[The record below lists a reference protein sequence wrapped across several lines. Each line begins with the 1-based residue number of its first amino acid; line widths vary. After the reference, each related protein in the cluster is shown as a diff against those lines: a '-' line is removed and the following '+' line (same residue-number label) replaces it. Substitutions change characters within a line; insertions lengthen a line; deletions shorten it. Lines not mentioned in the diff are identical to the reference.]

1 MERLL
6 RVGCESVGVTVWDT
20 SGLSSY
26 ASLRPLVYRDCSVVL
41 LCYAAGGLQR
51 LRGWASEVSW
61 FNPKVQ
67 LVTLFFQV
75 RRSCSAPIVLVRT
88 KCDLGPGEGMMAA
101 MAVAEEIGALN
112 WEETSSLTGHNVD
125 LAFSLC
131 GLAVSRRK
139 GRVKRPS
146 SLLLGVKP
154 RAPPLYED
162 PDKANV
168 ARQQGSDT
176 DSLFSPQSRASLV
189 LEPRHSVVSPEVPLR
204 PHSSQSA
211 MIRPSR
217 LYRHSTHRVS
227 QGRLKPV
234 SIPLSPNCDKF
245 SDTSS
250 ILSPTGSTVS
260 SLLSHP
266 LHPPFRN
273 SRVLALPSPSSSSNS
288 TFLPFSPVSRSSTDS
303 RDSVNLPDTVT
314 KRGSSL
320 GCGWNLVFQPRIDE
334 GEEEN
339 LAMVKRDKQGRR
351 GRTKTN
357 KRDRCALM

>member
-1 MERLL
+1 
-6 RVGCESVGVTVWDT
+6 
-20 SGLSSY
+20 
-26 ASLRPLVYRDCSVVL
+26 
-41 LCYAAGGLQR
+41 
-51 LRGWASEVSW
+51 
-61 FNPKVQ
+61 
-67 LVTLFFQV
+67 
-75 RRSCSAPIVLVRT
+75 
-88 KCDLGPGEGMMAA
+88 MAA

-112 WEETSSLTGHNVD
+112 WEETSSLTGQNVD
-125 LAFSLC
+125 LVFSLC

-146 SLLLGVKP
+146 SLLLKP
-154 RAPPLYED
+154 KPPPLYED
-162 PDKANV
+162 PDKTGK
-168 ARQQGSDT
+168 RQQGSDT

-189 LEPRHSVVSPEVPLR
+189 LERSVTSPEVPLR

-250 ILSPTGSTVS
+250 ILSPTGSTAS
-260 SLLSHP
+260 FNHP

-273 SRVLALPSPSSSSNS
+273 SRVLALPSPSSSSSNS

-303 RDSVNLPDTVT
+303 RDSVNLNSDTRVIT

-334 GEEEN
+334 GEEES
-339 LAMVKRDKQGRR
+339 LAMVKRQDKQGRR
-351 GRTKTN
+351 GRTKTT

>member
-1 MERLL
+1 
-6 RVGCESVGVTVWDT
+6 
-20 SGLSSY
+20 
-26 ASLRPLVYRDCSVVL
+26 
-41 LCYAAGGLQR
+41 
-51 LRGWASEVSW
+51 
-61 FNPKVQ
+61 
-67 LVTLFFQV
+67 
-75 RRSCSAPIVLVRT
+75 
-88 KCDLGPGEGMMAA
+88 MAA

-139 GRVKRPS
+139 PGRVKRPS
-146 SLLLGVKP
+146 SLLLKT

-162 PDKANV
+162 PDKASV
-168 ARQQGSDT
+168 GRQQGSDT

-189 LEPRHSVVSPEVPLR
+189 LEPRHSVMSPEVPLR

-217 LYRHSTHRVS
+217 LYRHSTHRLSS

-260 SLLSHP
+260 SFLSHP

-273 SRVLALPSPSSSSNS
+273 SRVLALPSPSSSSSNS

-334 GEEEN
+334 GEEES
-339 LAMVKRDKQGRR
+339 LTMVKREKQGRR

-357 KRDRCALM
+357 KRDRCTLM

>member
-1 MERLL
+1 M
-6 RVGCESVGVTVWDT
+6 GCESVGVTVWDT

-189 LEPRHSVVSPEVPLR
+189 LDKVTSPAAEVPLR

-260 SLLSHP
+260 SLISHP

-351 GRTKTN
+351 GRTKTT